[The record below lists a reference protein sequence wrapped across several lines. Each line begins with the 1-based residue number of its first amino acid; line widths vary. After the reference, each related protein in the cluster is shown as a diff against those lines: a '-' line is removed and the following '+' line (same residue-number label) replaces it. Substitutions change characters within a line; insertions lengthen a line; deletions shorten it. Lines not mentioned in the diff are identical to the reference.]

1 MRLILLRHGESI
13 GNIDESAFC
22 RIPDHSM
29 VLTEVGEQQ
38 ARVAGQRLRDALG
51 TGLIDVFISPYRRTW
66 QTFRLLGLDDRV
78 RRVREEP
85 RLREQDWGNLQQQAD
100 QVRQR
105 QERDAFGHF
114 FYRLASGESGA
125 DVYDRVTGF
134 LSGLTAPASRIR
146 EEPDPTVLLI
156 THGLTLRLAC
166 MALMGWTVAQ
176 FEALSNPPNG
186 DFRVLTER
194 VEPDLSDSADPAGG
208 ADTADGG
215 GSAGGGLLGL
225 GRPWEL
231 DRPFETWK

>member
-29 VLTEVGEQQ
+29 TLTEVGEDQ
-38 ARVAGQRLRDALG
+38 ARAAGQRLRDVLG
-51 TGLIDVFISPYRRTW
+51 PRAVDVFISPYRRTW
-66 QTFRLLGLDDRV
+66 QTFHLLGLDDRV
-78 RRVREEP
+78 RRVHEEP

-100 QVRQR
+100 QARQR

-114 FYRLASGESGA
+114 FYRLDSGESGA

-134 LSGLTAPASRIR
+134 LSGLTAPGSRHR
-146 EEPDPTVLLI
+146 DDPDRTVLLI

-176 FEALSNPPNG
+176 FEALSNPSNG
-186 DFRVLTER
+186 DFRILTER
-194 VEPDLSDSADPAGG
+194 TRPDAGG
-208 ADTADGG
+208 GSG
-215 GSAGGGLLGL
+215 NGSAGGGLLGL
-225 GRPWEL
+225 GLGWEL

>member
-1 MRLILLRHGESI
+1 MRLILLRHGESV

-29 VLTEVGEQQ
+29 ALTELGESQ
-38 ARVAGQRLRDALG
+38 ARAAGPRLRTALG
-51 TGLIDVFISPYRRTW
+51 PGPVDVFVSPYRRTW
-66 QTFRLLGLDDRV
+66 QTFRLLGVDDRV
-78 RRVREEP
+78 RRIREEP

-100 QVRQR
+100 QLRQR

-114 FYRLASGESGA
+114 FYRLDSGESGA

-134 LSGLTAPASRIR
+134 LSALTAPSTQRD
-146 EEPDPTVLLI
+146 DPHRTVLLI

-194 VEPDLSDSADPAGG
+194 ATATTDPSSPSGDVPSDDP
-208 ADTADGG
+208 TA
-215 GSAGGGLLGL
+215 ATGGGLLGL
-225 GRPWEL
+225 GPGWEL
-231 DRPFETWK
+231 DRPFDTWK